1 MTRRATAAV
10 TEPPVFHFDP
20 SEHAYSLNGETIPSI
35 TQMLAQCGFIKDEFY
50 TEEAAARGTLV
61 HSLTAQFDLGAIT
74 APQAIECI
82 WKGYVLAYCGPQ
94 KSFHT
99 TYRPQILSVEVA
111 RCSPQYRFGGRPDRT
126 VKLWGV
132 AGVLDLKTGGKAEW
146 HKIQTALQAI
156 LVAPE
161 LRLPPT
167 AVARTSLYLKK
178 NGKWKPDPHEDTHDF
193 DKAYE
198 VIKDCTTRVG
208 A

>member
-82 WKGYVLAYCGPQ
+82 WKGFVLAHISAMQTLKPE
-94 KSFHT
+94 
-99 TYRPQILSVEVA
+99 ILSVEVA
-111 RCSPQYRFGGRPDRT
+111 RCSLEHRFGGRPDRT
-126 VKLWGV
+126 LRLWG
-132 AGVLDLKTGGKAEW
+132 ALGVLDLKTGGKEDW
-146 HKIQTALQAI
+146 HGYQLALQSI

-161 LRLPPT
+161 FGLPPS
-167 AVARTSLYLKK
+167 AGQRHGLYLRA
-178 NGKWKPDPHEDTHDF
+178 NGKWTLVEYKGRRDF
-193 DKAYE
+193 DTAHE
-198 VIKDCTTRVG
+198 VIKACARP
-208 A
+208 AA

>member
-1 MTRRATAAV
+1 MNDA
-10 TEPPVFHFDP
+10 P
-20 SEHAYSLNGETIPSI
+20 SFRFESSTHEYFLNGEKIPSI
-35 TQMLAQCGFIKDEFY
+35 TQMLESCGYIDDTYF
-50 TEEAAARGTLV
+50 TEECAERGTLV
-61 HSLTAQFDLGAIT
+61 HSLTAQYDLGAIS
-74 APQAIECI
+74 AAAAIECI